1 MRRLTFLLAAGAAA
15 LVSVLAA
22 AAAGPRD
29 LPMTETF
36 NGTWH
41 TTKLAS
47 GVTYQA
53 SVFPIGLR
61 VTPPDASWAGAQ
73 WKDATWPKVA
83 PFYGWVAIDQG
94 GTNPNGPDPPRG
106 EIAILT
112 SYART
117 PSVAAT
123 VGILRTRGRG
133 ASYEATSTTK
143 LGGFPAVQFDA
154 QITGKGHQFAP
165 FSKPT
170 SKAEPRGDGYYA
182 DQGQVLHIIVAGV
195 RGKTVV
201 VFMDNVS
208 LPADQF
214 PAFLAKADA
223 VLKTLK
229 FPG

>member
-1 MRRLTFLLAAGAAA
+1 MRRLTFVLAGAAA

-29 LPMTETF
+29 MPMSESF
-36 NGTWH
+36 HGNWH

-61 VTPPDASWAGAQ
+61 VTPPDGSWAGAQ

-83 PFYGWVAIDQG
+83 PFYGWASIDQG
-94 GTNPNGPDPPRG
+94 GTNPKIEPRG
-106 EIAILT
+106 EIALLT

-123 VGILRTRGRG
+123 VATLRTRGHG
-133 ASYEATSTTK
+133 ATYQATSTTT

-154 QITGKGHQFAP
+154 QITGKSHQFVP

-170 SKAEPRGDGYYA
+170 GKAEPHGDSYDA
-182 DQGQVLHIIVAGV
+182 DQGQVLRIIVAGV

-201 VFMDNVS
+201 VYMDNLG

>member
-36 NGTWH
+36 HGNWH

-47 GVTYQA
+47 GVAYQA

-83 PFYGWVAIDQG
+83 PFYGWAAIDQG
-94 GTNPNGPDPPRG
+94 GTNPNVPPRG

-123 VGILRTRGRG
+123 VATLRTRGRG
-133 ASYEATSTTK
+133 ASYEATSTTT

-154 QITGKGHQFAP
+154 QITGKFHQFLP

-170 SKAEPRGDGYYA
+170 SKAEPHGDSYGA
-182 DQGQVLHIIVAGV
+182 DQGQHLHIIVAGV
-195 RGKTVV
+195 RGKTIV
-201 VFMDNVS
+201 VFMNNVS
-208 LPADQF
+208 LSADQF
-214 PAFLAKADA
+214 PTFLAKADA
-223 VLKTLK
+223 VLETLK

>member
-1 MRRLTFLLAAGAAA
+1 MRRLTLALAGAVA
-15 LVSVLAA
+15 LVSVLTA

-29 LPMTETF
+29 MPMSEPF
-36 NGTWH
+36 SGNWH
-41 TTKLAS
+41 ATKLAS
-47 GVTYQA
+47 GITYQA

-73 WKDATWPKVA
+73 MKATSLGKVA
-83 PFYGWVAIDQG
+83 PFYGWATIDQG
-94 GTNPNGPDPPRG
+94 GTNPKINPRG
-106 EIAILT
+106 EIAIMT
-112 SYART
+112 AYAPT

-123 VGILRTRGRG
+123 VATLRTRGHG
-133 ASYEATSTTK
+133 ATYQATSTTT
-143 LGGFPAVQFDA
+143 LAGFPAVQFDA
-154 QITGKGHQFAP
+154 QITGKSHLFVP
-165 FSKPT
+165 FSPA
-170 SKAEPRGDGYYA
+170 SNKATYHADEYDT

-201 VFMDNVS
+201 VYMDNLG

>member
-1 MRRLTFLLAAGAAA
+1 
-15 LVSVLAA
+15 
-22 AAAGPRD
+22 
-29 LPMTETF
+29 
-36 NGTWH
+36 
-41 TTKLAS
+41 
-47 GVTYQA
+47 
-53 SVFPIGLR
+53 
-61 VTPPDASWAGAQ
+61 VTPPDASWAGTQ
-73 WKDATWPKVA
+73 WKSATWPKVA
-83 PFYGWVAIDQG
+83 PFYGWAALDQG
-94 GTNPNGPDPPRG
+94 GTNPDIPSRG

-123 VGILRTRGRG
+123 VATLRTRGRG
-133 ASYEATSTTK
+133 ATYQGTSTTT

-154 QITGKGHQFAP
+154 QITGKAHQFAP

-170 SKAEPRGDGYYA
+170 SKAEPRGDGYYVE
-182 DQGQVLHIIVAGV
+182 QGQVLHIIVAGV

-201 VFMDNVS
+201 VFMSNVS

>member
-1 MRRLTFLLAAGAAA
+1 MRRLAFLLAAGAAA
-15 LVSVLAA
+15 LVLVLAA
-22 AAAGPRD
+22 AAAEQRD

-36 NGTWH
+36 RGNWH

-53 SVFPIGLR
+53 SVFPISLR
-61 VTPPDASWAGAQ
+61 VTPPGAGWAGAQ

-83 PFYGWVAIDQG
+83 PFYGWAAIDQG
-94 GTNPNGPDPPRG
+94 VADPNVPPRG

-117 PSVAAT
+117 PSVASTVAT
-123 VGILRTRGRG
+123 LRSRGRG

-154 QITGKGHQFAP
+154 QITGKSHQFLP

-170 SKAEPRGDGYYA
+170 SASEPHGDSYGA
-182 DQGQVLHIIVAGV
+182 DHGQLLHIIVAGV

-201 VFMDNVS
+201 VFVS
-208 LPADQF
+208 NGSLAADQF